1 MSRLLNPR
9 RFNAEKFAWQHQVL
23 ADPEL
28 SAFARVL
35 GAFLTHYLDP
45 EKGGSWASQQFLAT
59 QLGVDVRTIRRATG
73 ELVAQGHIALEVSRG
88 RGNANVCRAL
98 LKVGKGP
105 EAAAGC
111 EHATAQRRVSG
122 RPSSAEHRTELSG
135 DRPENRTFAARKPD
149 IPARPILSES
159 ESPLVPPMRFEQ
171 SEPASAALVQ
181 RRRRTGSQR
190 APAKRA
196 CARRFP
202 HDDIRAAIV
211 QAIGE
216 AGTQSYLDPAA
227 WCPEERRI
235 VCRLSLAAEALQAR
249 AAKELAKLGIE
260 VLFDVSAY
268 ARLRSAVGPHSA
280 RDRLTASCRVDRTTA
295 PGAQIARLNALS
307 AISSSER
314 KSLLRP
320 LEI

>member
-1 MSRLLNPR
+1 VSRLLNPR

-23 ADPEL
+23 EDPEL
-28 SAFARVL
+28 SAFSRVL

-59 QLGVDVRTIRRATG
+59 RLGVDVRTIRRATS
-73 ELVAQGHIALEVSRG
+73 ELVAQGHLALEVSRG
-88 RGNANVCRAL
+88 RGNANLCRAL
-98 LKVGKGP
+98 LEVGKGP

-122 RPSSAEHRTELSG
+122 QPPAAEHRTGLSG
-135 DRPENRTFAARKPD
+135 DRPESRTITGRKPD
-149 IPARPILSES
+149 IPARPILSEP

-171 SEPASAALVQ
+171 SQPAIAALSQ
-181 RRRRTGSQR
+181 RKRRPGSHR
-190 APAKRA
+190 APAKRTYTS
-196 CARRFP
+196 RFP

-211 QAIGE
+211 RAIGE

-227 WCPEERRI
+227 WCPAERTI

-249 AAKELAKLGIE
+249 AAKELAELG
-260 VLFDVSAY
+260 VVVSFNVSTH
-268 ARLRSAVGPHSA
+268 ARLRSSVGPHSA
-280 RDRLTASCRVDRTTA
+280 CDRLTASCRVERTATL
-295 PGAQIARLNALS
+295 GAEIGRLNTRDLLPS
-307 AISSSER
+307 NER